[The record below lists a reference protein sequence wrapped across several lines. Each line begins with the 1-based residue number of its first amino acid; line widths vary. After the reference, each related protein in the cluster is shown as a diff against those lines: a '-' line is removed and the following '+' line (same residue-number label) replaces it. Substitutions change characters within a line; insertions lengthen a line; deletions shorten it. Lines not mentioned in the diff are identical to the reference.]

1 MILKLETFFFWGA
14 SLLTEN
20 PISSM
25 ALVTLLNATGNSYR
39 ILPFSTFLTNFEFS
53 EYIRKGLLA
62 ILEQHVNTT
71 DLDISAM
78 KRRFHPGKH
87 KR

>member
-1 MILKLETFFFWGA
+1 
-14 SLLTEN
+14 
-20 PISSM
+20 M

-39 ILPFSTFLTNFEFS
+39 ILPFSTFLTNFEFP
-53 EYIRKGLLA
+53 EYIKKGLLA

-78 KRRFHPGKH
+78 KRFHPGKH